1 MKTLSRSSFPKHR
14 AASGFTLTEMLVV
27 VFIIATLAI
36 VAFFAV
42 RSVRQKAWAA
52 NASSNLRQCATA
64 IHSYVGDNSR
74 YPECWDFG
82 GGSGG
87 GSWSWQIRDYLGYDT
102 PGGWPVGAVLH
113 PRHGT
118 AGIDAMSDASR
129 ENLHHF
135 AASAI
140 VLQDVD
146 ESKTNS
152 NKTYIRP
159 GQISDPSRVIML
171 GDAPLKQTGDP
182 TTGCHAGWWSLRFA
196 AVSGDGNEPVDETA
210 LLKSVEFWM
219 NNKAQFLFIDGHVE
233 ALAPEEVKKKN
244 FQL

>member
-1 MKTLSRSSFPKHR
+1 
-14 AASGFTLTEMLVV
+14 MLVV
-27 VFIIATLAI
+27 IFIIATLAV

-64 IHSYVGDNSR
+64 IHSYVGDEGR

-102 PGGWPVGAVLH
+102 LGGWPASVLLH

-118 AGIDAMSDASR
+118 VRFDGLTDSQR
-129 ENLHHF
+129 KNLHHF

-140 VLQDVD
+140 LFRDVD
-146 ESKTNS
+146 ETKTNN
-152 NKTYIRP
+152 NKTYVRP
-159 GQISDPSRVIML
+159 GEIGDPSSVIMI
-171 GDAPLKQTGDP
+171 GDAPLKQPGEPAEGSDGT
-182 TTGCHAGWWSLRFA
+182 WWPLRNA
-196 AVSGDGNEPVDETA
+196 AVKGDGNEPVDEAA
-210 LLKSVEFWM
+210 LLKSVEFWL

-233 ALAPEEVKKKN
+233 TLAPEEVKKKN